1 MSLLS
6 ILLYGNLIFI
16 LLHKQIS
23 FFSTF
28 NFYMLGSLSLN
39 TIILLYLMSI
49 RKLPIVFIVFI
60 LSSLL
65 VLINNFY
72 IVGISVFIRY
82 IWFLTNIFL
91 IYTILLNNRS
101 KHFIEIQRYFIY
113 ISYIIIL
120 DIFISYLFYD
130 NIVMPNQ
137 GLKTILLPGAFTKY
151 LFFMAIPFLII
162 SGRNYIIITL
172 LIFISLLFGTRTG
185 VISSLFGITMSLYL
199 ELNSNKRLDN
209 IIKKT
214 LIIFTLSVIF
224 FGTFNILQRGI
235 TLRTV
240 SFNNISSMTER
251 LAIWYNYLSLLK
263 NYPFGTGPQGGYKI
277 LENKGF
283 SSEFKIGIINNSF
296 DKEILTE
303 RFNILSKY
311 DYSSEESLHFGFWVA
326 YGFFGIAIW
335 LHLIFNLIKNFR
347 FALSYVNKEFSV
359 IYFSFSSVLI
369 YGLVNSFHLGS
380 FYLVFLYISYFMF
393 RSKKYKTEELLIHYD
408 K

>member
-1 MSLLS
+1 
-6 ILLYGNLIFI
+6 
-16 LLHKQIS
+16 
-23 FFSTF
+23 
-28 NFYMLGSLSLN
+28 
-39 TIILLYLMSI
+39 
-49 RKLPIVFIVFI
+49 
-60 LSSLL
+60 
-65 VLINNFY
+65 
-72 IVGISVFIRY
+72 
-82 IWFLTNIFL
+82 
-91 IYTILLNNRS
+91 
-101 KHFIEIQRYFIY
+101 
-113 ISYIIIL
+113 
-120 DIFISYLFYD
+120 
-130 NIVMPNQ
+130 MPNQ

-393 RSKKYKTEELLIHYD
+393 RSKKYKTEELLIH
-408 K
+408 

>member
-393 RSKKYKTEELLIHYD
+393 RSKKYKTEELLIH
-408 K
+408 